1 MLSGPPR
8 TGQDVLVRV
17 AVVVVVLTGS
27 AGITSMLLG
36 GSLDYGAMV
45 FSFIAE
51 MCASV
56 VILMTWR
63 KRREHLDNR
72 KQLRGR

>member
-1 MLSGPPR
+1 
-8 TGQDVLVRV
+8 
-17 AVVVVVLTGS
+17 
-27 AGITSMLLG
+27 
-36 GSLDYGAMV
+36 MV